1 MLAKPM
7 ASCPV
12 TKGCRLPFPNEHS
25 CRLADPSQYDK
36 LRRQNNAGE
45 VDGRRVDH
53 IIGVAGGTSERQA
66 VRYPLSA
73 GWGGDGPTRRA
84 REHCDEH
91 NGEFE
96 PARGEGG
103 GGDAA
108 MLQHRPWAI
117 RQDMFATVMAALQAD
132 GDSEAAPVGQPSR
145 AKGAVAVVPIQ
156 GVITP
161 RPGLLG
167 ALLGIDGSLQ
177 RIRRGLA
184 EALADESVGAI
195 VLDVDSPGGAVDG
208 VPETAAEI
216 RQARDRKPIVAVANT
231 QMGSAAYWLASQA
244 SEISVTPSGEAG
256 SIGVFAAHED
266 ISGRLEQMGVDITLI
281 SAGRHKTEANPYE
294 PLSETARDAIQAEVD
309 AFYDMFATDVAKG
322 RDVAKDAVTSGFGEG
337 RMVLARPAV
346 SEGMADQVE
355 TIEAAIARAGEYA
368 SRGRV
373 RGDHTQTQSEQG
385 LPDAALANRRVR
397 DALRS

>member
-1 MLAKPM
+1 
-7 ASCPV
+7 
-12 TKGCRLPFPNEHS
+12 LPFPNEHS

-36 LRRQNNAGE
+36 MRRQNNAGE

-53 IIGVAGGTSERQA
+53 IIGVKGGMSERQA

-73 GWGGDGPTRRA
+73 GWSGGGPTRRA
-84 REHCDEH
+84 REHCDEQD
-91 NGEFE
+91 GEFE
-96 PARGEGG
+96 PAQGEGG
-103 GGDAA
+103 SGGDDA

-117 RQDMFATVMAALQAD
+117 RQDMFATIMAALRAD

-208 VPETAAEI
+208 VPEAAFEI
-216 RQARDRKPIVAVANT
+216 RQARDRKPIVAAANT

-256 SIGVFAAHED
+256 SIGVFAAHQD
-266 ISGRLEQMGVDITLI
+266 ISGRLEQMGVDVTLI
-281 SAGRHKTEANPYE
+281 SAGRHKTEGNPYE
-294 PLSETARDAIQAEVD
+294 PLSETARDAIQSEVD
-309 AFYDMFATDVAKG
+309 AFYDMFVDDVAKG
-322 RDVAKDAVTSGFGEG
+322 RDVTKDAVANGFGEG
-337 RMVLARPAV
+337 RMVLAQPAV
-346 SEGMADQVE
+346 TEGMADQVE
-355 TIEAAIARAGEYA
+355 TVEAAIARASDYA
-368 SRGRV
+368 SRGRA
-373 RGDHTQTQSEQG
+373 RGARNTQDVSEQG
-385 LPDAALANRRVR
+385 LPDEALANSRVR
-397 DALRS
+397 DALAGRS